1 MRWVDNRD
9 GLLSFVPPRAGGK
22 AFLRYRLAINSSEL
36 AARLREEISLLVLPG
51 DVYGMDH
58 HIRLGIGDQ
67 ESHFNAGL
75 ALLGEALE
83 ELAQAE
89 SS

>member
-1 MRWVDNRD
+1 M
-9 GLLSFVPPRAGGK
+9 
-22 AFLRYRLAINSSEL
+22 
-36 AARLREEISLLVLPG
+36 LPG